1 MAMIGMDVE
10 QVQNLAG
17 QLHGQA
23 EAIQSVI
30 NSVDR
35 IVAQLESAWQGQDA
49 RQFADWW
56 NSQHKP
62 ALHNAMVAVDGLHT
76 SALNNANEQSQVSSH

>member
-1 MAMIGMDVE
+1 MAIVGMDVE

-17 QLHGQA
+17 QLHSQA

-30 NSVDR
+30 NAIDS
-35 IVAQLESAWQGQDA
+35 IVSQLESAWQGNDA

-62 ALHNAMVAVDGLHT
+62 ALRNAMEAVDGLHQ
-76 SALNNANEQSQVSSH
+76 SALNNATEQSTASGR

>member
-1 MAMIGMDVE
+1 MALVGMDVD
-10 QVQNLAG
+10 QVRSLAN
-17 QLHGQA
+17 QLHQQA

-30 NSVDR
+30 GNIDR
-35 IVAQLESAWQGQDA
+35 IVSQLQSAWQGQDA

-62 ALHNAMVAVDGLHT
+62 ALHNAQNAIDGLHQ
-76 SALNNANEQSQVSSH
+76 SALNNASEQQEVSGR